1 MPAVTPFFTR
11 PKLRPGV
18 AVSRNNG
25 GIEVLYR
32 DQGCSID
39 IGDLSQAEVGRLLDL
54 LQGGSHT
61 PAELKERFTTL
72 ADQVDGLL
80 DELDRLGLLTEATLP
95 STDGQLTGR
104 QFYRELVRFTDRMKR
119 RVAGSEYQHRLQSN
133 QVSRN
138 QLVGYVLEYYHLVHR
153 APSLVAPALGHVD
166 TPRTREL
173 LQDFLISE
181 MHHDRMLAESLRHVD
196 IDEETLERCE
206 PLSTTF
212 ALCATLGAL
221 AHQHLLS
228 FKSVLFLF
236 EEPYEE
242 FNTAFEQRSA
252 AVGLPAGF
260 TRPVLKHSRLNEEG
274 EHDEITR
281 ALLSEVAAVSP
292 EEQLVVKKHVGITV
306 ETLVKLE
313 HHILDYYGDPG
324 NPVPRVF
331 A

>member
-1 MPAVTPFFTR
+1 MPAVTPFFTH

-18 AVSRNNG
+18 AVSRSNG
-25 GIEVLYR
+25 SLEVLYR
-32 DQGCSID
+32 DQGCTID
-39 IGDLSQAEVGRLLDL
+39 IGDLSRADVVRLLDL
-54 LQGGSHT
+54 LKRGSHT
-61 PAELKERFTTL
+61 PAELKERFTSL
-72 ADQVDGLL
+72 ADQVDELL

-95 STDGQLTGR
+95 TPTGQLTGR
-104 QFYRELVRFTDRMKR
+104 QFYRDLVRFTDRMKR
-119 RVAGSEYQHRLQSN
+119 RVAGSEYQQRLQAN

-138 QLVGYVLEYYHLVHR
+138 QLIGYVLEYYHLVHR
-153 APSLVAPALGHVD
+153 APGLVAPALGHVD

-196 IDEETLERCE
+196 IDEDTLGRCE

-212 ALCATLGAL
+212 ILCATLGAL
-221 AHQHLLS
+221 AHQHPLS
-228 FKSVLFLF
+228 FKSILFLF

-242 FNTAFEQRSA
+242 FNTAFEQRAA

-281 ALLSEVAAVSP
+281 SLLCEVAAVSP
-292 EEQLVVKKHVGITV
+292 EEQLVVRKHVGITV
-306 ETLVKLE
+306 ESLVKLE